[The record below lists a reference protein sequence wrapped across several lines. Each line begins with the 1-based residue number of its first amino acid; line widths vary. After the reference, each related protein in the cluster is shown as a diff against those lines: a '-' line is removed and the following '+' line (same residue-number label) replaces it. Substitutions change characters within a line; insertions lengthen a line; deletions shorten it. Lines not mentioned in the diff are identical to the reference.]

1 MQCRSV
7 DILQN
12 CGKVEK
18 SIYCLIYSALV
29 YTKKKI
35 STLIHESYHL
45 CSKLCAPVF
54 FCFMENIFGINFVFL
69 ASPPTDFYRFTNSL
83 APEKVC

>member
-7 DILQN
+7 DILKKY
-12 CGKVEK
+12 GKVEK
-18 SIYCLIYSALV
+18 IIYCLIYSALV
-29 YTKKKI
+29 YTKKI

-54 FCFMENIFGINFVFL
+54 FCFMENFFW
-69 ASPPTDFYRFTNSL
+69 D
-83 APEKVC
+83 